1 MPGGR
6 GPEPRGYAMN
16 GDVDPRDLQD
26 NYRDVSSH
34 CNASIILI
42 LVATYSDE
50 LLKNSREKN
59 GQNSV

>member
-1 MPGGR
+1 MLMSISGVMPGGR

-34 CNASIILI
+34 FLFQMSKLGVI
-42 LVATYSDE
+42 
-50 LLKNSREKN
+50 
-59 GQNSV
+59 